1 MFTGVTRSKIWKHFN
16 QWIIRSTWI
25 LSLVICWLLATSSP
39 SRYTDLERNFK
50 QKITAEEK
58 ATGIS
63 PDEPTDLEKALEEI
77 VQKFKDIELLDNS
90 KKVSAEKE
98 RQAAAD
104 MRQQFIETF
113 KETEKRKSDEVGGDN
128 VRWRRISGNE

>member
-1 MFTGVTRSKIWKHFN
+1 MNHSFHMNSFTSNLLTSANFVSIKI
-16 QWIIRSTWI
+16 
-25 LSLVICWLLATSSP
+25 
-39 SRYTDLERNFK
+39 SRYTVLERNFK

-77 VQKFKDIELLDNS
+77 VQKFEDIELLDNS

-104 MRQQFIETF
+104 MKQQCIEMF